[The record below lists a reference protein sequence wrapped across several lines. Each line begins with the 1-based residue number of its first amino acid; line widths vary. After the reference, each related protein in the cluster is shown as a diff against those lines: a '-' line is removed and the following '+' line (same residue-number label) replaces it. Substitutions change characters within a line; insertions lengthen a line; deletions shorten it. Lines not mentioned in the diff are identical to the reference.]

1 MAGWRLLWKEII
13 REGKNM
19 GGGWFGLLE
28 RKNREGNNYFFGL
41 IIYNHLC
48 QKKNYI

>member
-19 GGGWFGLLE
+19 GGGWFGLWKE
-28 RKNREGNNYFFGL
+28 RIGKE
-41 IIYNHLC
+41 IITFLV
-48 QKKNYI
+48 